1 MKLIQ
6 LFFALL
12 LITGITGC
20 GDDDTTVTATSQ
32 TDRLVANNWQ
42 VLRVTDTN
50 GNEISQSRL
59 NATTRLLFV
68 LTMQFRADGT
78 VRALDP
84 NQSNNVI
91 NGGTWSLTTDNT
103 SIDVDVNGFEGNFP
117 IVRLDRRKLILRQR
131 APVDG
136 QKTDTDINLEFDP
149 SL

>member
-12 LITGITGC
+12 LITGISSC
-20 GDDDTTVTATSQ
+20 GDDDGPVTAASQ
-32 TDRLVANNWQ
+32 TDLLVANNWQ
-42 VLRVTDTN
+42 VNRVTDAN
-50 GNEISQSRL
+50 GNEISLSRL
-59 NATTRLLFV
+59 NATTRYLFD
-68 LTMQFRADGT
+68 LNMQFRADGT

-91 NGGTWSLTTDNT
+91 NGGTWTLTADNT

-117 IVRLDRRKLILRQR
+117 VVRLDRRKLILRQR
-131 APVDG
+131 APIDG